1 MEMRMN
7 RRSFKQ
13 RGAALF
19 ISLIM
24 LVLITLFVLA
34 SINMSSVNLRITAN
48 TQVRNEAIAAAQQ
61 AIEQVASRNFPAN
74 PQAATISVDMHND
87 SSKTDYTVAV
97 AKPACVNTVP
107 ITMAELAARDNSDPD
122 DVACR
127 GSASMQNP
135 GLLPPAENNSL
146 CKTQQWDVAATVADT
161 GRSGANV
168 TVHQGLSR
176 RIEISTTC

>member
-1 MEMRMN
+1 MN

-19 ISLIM
+19 ISLVM

-34 SINMSSVNLRITAN
+34 SINMSTMNLRVTAN
-48 TQVRNEAIAAAQQ
+48 SQSRNEAIAAAQQ
-61 AIEQVASRNFPAN
+61 AIEQVASRNFTAN
-74 PQAATISVDMHND
+74 PQPATVNVDMRND
-87 SSKTDYTVAV
+87 TTKTDYTVSV

-107 ITMAELAARDNSDPD
+107 ISMAELAARDNSDPD

-127 GSASMQNP
+127 GSAAMQNP

-161 GRSGANV
+161 DKSGANV

-176 RIEISTTC
+176 RIEISVTC